1 MHEIKK
7 SELYLIEGGLNVTAA
22 LINSLTA
29 GVKIILEVGRSLG
42 SVLRRSVNGGVC
54 KI

>member
-7 SELYLIEGGLNVTAA
+7 SELFLIEGGLNVTAT
-22 LINSLTA
+22 LINSLTGA
-29 GVKIILEVGRSLG
+29 ARIILEVGRSLG
-42 SVLRRSVNGGVC
+42 SVLRRGSNGEVC

>member
-1 MHEIKK
+1 MYEIRKK
-7 SELYLIEGGLNVTAA
+7 DLFLIEGGLNVTAA

-29 GVKIILEVGRSLG
+29 GVKIVLEVGRSLG
-42 SVLRRSVNGGVC
+42 SVLRRGTTGDLC

>member
-42 SVLRRSVNGGVC
+42 SVLRRSANGGVC